1 MKIGSKI
8 SEWDDLPTKTRL
20 IVGYRGPYNLD
31 TNRSAYEI
39 AGHKYKNRKTIYYLP
54 SKKLLTGD
62 EIGDFT
68 ELPTGTLIFL
78 PST

>member
-1 MKIGSKI
+1 MKVGSKI
-8 SEWDDLPTKTRL
+8 SEWDDLPAKTRL
-20 IVGYRGPYNLD
+20 IVGYRGPYKLD
-31 TNRSAYEI
+31 KNRSVYEI

-54 SKKLLTGD
+54 SKKLLPGD
-62 EIGDFT
+62 EIDDFT